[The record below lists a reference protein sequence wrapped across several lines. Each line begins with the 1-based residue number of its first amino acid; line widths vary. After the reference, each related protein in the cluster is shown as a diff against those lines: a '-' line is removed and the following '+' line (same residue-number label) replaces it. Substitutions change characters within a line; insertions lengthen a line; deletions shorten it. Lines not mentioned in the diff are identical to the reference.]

1 MVISFNQPA
10 FIPWAGVFARMM
22 NCDRMVLLDDTW
34 LARGFTFVNRNRIK
48 TTRGGLWVSVP
59 LERAGRGRQSIRQL
73 KIHRKAIWA
82 EKLISTF
89 RHEYGRSPW
98 FDPVMSRLEPAL
110 LDPDPAFPGL
120 VIPILESLRRML
132 DIPARFLLQSRLGIA
147 GRGVELY
154 IAACRATGADAVL
167 LPSPAAG
174 SVDWR
179 RLVQEGLSVR
189 FLHYTP
195 LVTPQFWGGFVGSLS
210 VLDALFCVGP
220 EATRRLIVAASRV
233 EPVT

>member
-48 TTRGGLWVSVP
+48 TPSGALWISVP

-73 KIHRKAIWA
+73 KIHRKEIWA
-82 EKLISTF
+82 EKLKSTL
-89 RHEYGRSPW
+89 RHQYGRSPW
-98 FDPVMSRLEPAL
+98 FEPVMSRLEPAL
-110 LDPDPAFPGL
+110 QDPDPGFPGL
-120 VIPILESLRRML
+120 VIPILEGLRRIL

-154 IAACRATGADAVL
+154 AAACRATGADAVL

-174 SVDWR
+174 CVDWR
-179 RLVQEGLSVR
+179 RLVKDGISVR

-195 LVTPQFWGGFVGSLS
+195 PVTPQFWGDFLGNLS
-210 VLDALFCVGP
+210 ILDALFCVGP
-220 EATRRLIVAASRV
+220 EATRRLIAAESRV